1 MKAITIL
8 QPYASLIACG
18 EKRYETRSWPTK
30 YRGRIAIH
38 AGLGQQW
45 DIMLMDDDYFE
56 ALVRGGITT
65 IGKRYPNL
73 PHGFI
78 VAFAD
83 ITDCL
88 KITEYYGEHSDGVLL
103 ENNIKIDRNEMI
115 LGNYYPGRYAWKL
128 ENIHMLKTPIPAK
141 GQQGLWTW
149 DDAAAKNYE
158 GGI

>member
-18 EKRYETRSWPTK
+18 QKHYETRSWPTK

-38 AGLGQQW
+38 AGLGQQF

-56 ALVRGGITT
+56 ALVRGGITS
-65 IGKRYPNL
+65 GSNRYPNL

-83 ITDCL
+83 LTDCL
-88 KITEYYGEHSDGVLL
+88 KTIGYYGVHSDGALL
-103 ENNIKIDRNEMI
+103 ENNINIDRQEMT
-115 LGNYYPGRYAWKL
+115 LGNYCTNRYAWKL
-128 ENIHMLKTPIPAK
+128 ENVEMLKEPIPAK
-141 GQQGLWTW
+141 GQQGLWNFNY
-149 DDAAAKNYE
+149 DDTQK
-158 GGI
+158 